1 MKRIICAAVLAMTVM
16 LMGACGNV
24 KTSEKETTASAEK
37 NVTDTAEENSSIDS
51 ADHSEAEVA
60 ESDTESDVDD
70 SLSELEAI
78 GDVDVDKGLF
88 NVTITVPKDFI
99 GDTTQEDIDKSVKEK
114 GYKSG
119 TLNDDGSVTYVMNKE
134 QHNELMK
141 GIKESIDN
149 SLAEMI
155 GSESTPNITDVKA
168 NDDYTS
174 FTVTT
179 KSTEL
184 GLAESFSVMAFYT
197 YGGMYAIFNG
207 ETVDN
212 IHVDFVNADSGEVI
226 SSANSSDMG
235 SDD

>member
-24 KTSEKETTASAEK
+24 KTSEKETAAPAEK
-37 NVTDTAEENSSIDS
+37 NVTDTAEENGSND
-51 ADHSEAEVA
+51 SEAEAA

-155 GSESTPNITDVKA
+155 GSENTPNITDVKA

-207 ETVDN
+207 EKVDN

-235 SDD
+235 SND

>member
-24 KTSEKETTASAEK
+24 KTSEKETTAPAEK
-37 NVTDTAEENSSIDS
+37 NVTDTAEENGSND
-51 ADHSEAEVA
+51 SEAEAA

-155 GSESTPNITDVKA
+155 GSENTPNITDVKA

-235 SDD
+235 SGD

>member
-24 KTSEKETTASAEK
+24 KTSEKETAAPVEK
-37 NVTDTAEENSSIDS
+37 NVTDTAEENGSND
-51 ADHSEAEVA
+51 SEAEAA

-155 GSESTPNITDVKA
+155 GSENTPNITDVKA

-235 SDD
+235 SGD

>member
-24 KTSEKETTASAEK
+24 KTSEKETAAPAEK
-37 NVTDTAEENSSIDS
+37 NVTDTAEENGSND
-51 ADHSEAEVA
+51 SEAEAA

-155 GSESTPNITDVKA
+155 GSENTPNITDVKA

-235 SDD
+235 SGD

>member
-1 MKRIICAAVLAMTVM
+1 MKRLICAAILTVIVM
-16 LMGACGNV
+16 FTGACENS
-24 KTSEKETTASAEK
+24 KTTEDSLSAMETSAETSIVEE
-37 NVTDTAEENSSIDS
+37 VTNESTEVVE
-51 ADHSEAEVA
+51 SEADA
-60 ESDTESDVDD
+60 ETNEDD

-88 NVTITVPKDFI
+88 NVTITIPKDFI
-99 GDTTQEDIDKSVKEK
+99 GDTTQADIDESVKEK

-141 GIKESIDN
+141 GIEESIDN

-155 GSESTPNITDVKA
+155 GSENTPNITDIKA

-207 ETVDN
+207 EKVDN

-235 SDD
+235 SND

>member
-24 KTSEKETTASAEK
+24 KTSEKETAAPAEK
-37 NVTDTAEENSSIDS
+37 NVTDTAEENGSND
-51 ADHSEAEVA
+51 SEAEAA

-155 GSESTPNITDVKA
+155 GS
-168 NDDYTS
+168 
-174 FTVTT
+174 
-179 KSTEL
+179 
-184 GLAESFSVMAFYT
+184 
-197 YGGMYAIFNG
+197 
-207 ETVDN
+207 
-212 IHVDFVNADSGEVI
+212 
-226 SSANSSDMG
+226 
-235 SDD
+235 

>member
-1 MKRIICAAVLAMTVM
+1 M
-16 LMGACGNV
+16 
-24 KTSEKETTASAEK
+24 
-37 NVTDTAEENSSIDS
+37 
-51 ADHSEAEVA
+51 
-60 ESDTESDVDD
+60 
-70 SLSELEAI
+70 
-78 GDVDVDKGLF
+78 
-88 NVTITVPKDFI
+88 
-99 GDTTQEDIDKSVKEK
+99 DIDKSVKEK

-119 TLNDDGSVTYVMNKE
+119 TLNSDGSVTYVMNKE

-149 SLAEMI
+149 SMAEMI
-155 GSESTPNITDVKA
+155 GSENTPNITDVQA

-207 ETVDN
+207 ETADN
-212 IHVDFVNADSGEVI
+212 IHVDFVNADTGEVI

-235 SDD
+235 NSD